1 MKKFVT
7 LLLCMLP
14 VSLFAQVNDGI
25 RQAMDNYDYETV
37 VTLIEPDCQ
46 DSLLLITKAQALKAM
61 NRYPEAIGVLNS
73 LILKDST
80 NTKVLID
87 LAECYKLTGNSR
99 RAANCYQKAMNLQP
113 ENKFF
118 RLQFIRSLLASE
130 DYEEA
135 RTACHGWLERDS
147 LSATGYKYLGQA
159 YEGLQ
164 DAASAFLSYNIAYR
178 RDSLDAQT
186 VARIAGIFNNNQQF
200 KDAVDVTEVYRLSD
214 TTNIDVNRQ
223 NAKAY
228 CMLKE
233 YGTAVKRYESLKE
246 LGDRSFLTLYYLGV
260 SHYGDNWFY
269 GAYDNLKEAYQKNP
283 MDVNVL
289 YYLAK
294 ASARTSWKKEGVEY
308 MEEAF
313 RIAVP
318 SDSMMVRLYDGLV
331 ECYDYAGDTK
341 KEVEALEKLYIY
353 TKKNSILYKIACLY
367 DWKED
372 GTDTILVEKEG
383 IFSAFIPMEHTTF
396 YLLTHQPKVGE
407 PLRSCI
413 RGAEIIA
420 RVGDDIKLEGSL
432 DYLGAVR
439 HSGGF
444 YDNSLV
450 ARYDSLT
457 ASSNTEMI
465 DIFSQILKYQDTKQN
480 DSVAKYGQMYNEYHR
495 PLMLKIVRD
504 SLALKVN
511 DMEYAAFMYAS
522 AFVFDATY
530 KDVKERLAQFTPE
543 VQNSYFGQILDKQLL
558 VLKNIEVGFAPAEF
572 TVTDKDGRKV
582 SLSDYKGKYVLIYHW
597 GLCPGTFWVNPKI
610 TDLYQK
616 YHEKGLEVLGFTRD
630 DLLKSLQGSSEEF
643 KKDERVQGLLSH
655 PWTTVYTEDEGNGFI
670 VKDLYFSGVPILMLI
685 SPDGITLARGYTKAY
700 EEVKNLLD
708 RNLGNK

>member
-1 MKKFVT
+1 MKKI
-7 LLLCMLP
+7 LALA
-14 VSLFAQVNDGI
+14 LFAVALVSCRQTMQTDGF
-25 RQAMDNYDYETV
+25 
-37 VTLIEPDCQ
+37 
-46 DSLLLITKAQALKAM
+46 
-61 NRYPEAIGVLNS
+61 
-73 LILKDST
+73 
-80 NTKVLID
+80 
-87 LAECYKLTGNSR
+87 KLSGH
-99 RAANCYQKAMNLQP
+99 L
-113 ENKFF
+113 
-118 RLQFIRSLLASE
+118 
-130 DYEEA
+130 
-135 RTACHGWLERDS
+135 
-147 LSATGYKYLGQA
+147 
-159 YEGLQ
+159 EGLQ
-164 DAASAFLSYNIAYR
+164 
-178 RDSLDAQT
+178 
-186 VARIAGIFNNNQQF
+186 V
-200 KDAVDVTEVYRLSD
+200 
-214 TTNIDVNRQ
+214 
-223 NAKAY
+223 
-228 CMLKE
+228 
-233 YGTAVKRYESLKE
+233 
-246 LGDRSFLTLYYLGV
+246 
-260 SHYGDNWFY
+260 
-269 GAYDNLKEAYQKNP
+269 
-283 MDVNVL
+283 
-289 YYLAK
+289 
-294 ASARTSWKKEGVEY
+294 
-308 MEEAF
+308 
-313 RIAVP
+313 
-318 SDSMMVRLYDGLV
+318 
-331 ECYDYAGDTK
+331 GDTLFLK
-341 KEVEALEKLYIY
+341 TFLLP
-353 TKKNSILYKIACLY
+353 

-420 RVGDDIKLEGSL
+420 RVGDDIKLKGSL

-495 PLMLKIVRD
+495 PLMLKTVRD

-572 TVTDKDGRKV
+572 TVTDKDDRKV

-685 SPDGITLARGYTKAY
+685 SPDGITLVRGYTKAY
-700 EEVKNLLD
+700 EEVKNILD

>member
-1 MKKFVT
+1 MKTFVT
-7 LLLCMLP
+7 LLLLCIIP
-14 VSLFAQVNDGI
+14 SVSSLGQTSNEI

-37 VTLIEPDCQ
+37 ITLIEPDCQ

-61 NRYPEAIGVLNS
+61 NRYPEAIGALNS

-87 LAECYKLTGNSR
+87 MAECYKLTGNPR
-99 RAANCYQKAMNLQP
+99 RAADYYQKAMNLQP
-113 ENKFF
+113 ENKYF

-164 DAASAFLSYNIAYR
+164 DASSAFLSYNIAYR

-200 KDAVDVTEVYRLSD
+200 RDAVDVTECYRLSD

-233 YGTAVKRYESLKE
+233 YTTAVERYESLKR

-294 ASARTSWKKEGVEY
+294 AASRTSWKKEGAEY

-313 RIAVP
+313 QIAVP
-318 SDSMMVRLYDGLV
+318 SDSMMVRLYDGLA
-331 ECYDYAGDTK
+331 ECYGYASDTK
-341 KEVEALEKLYIY
+341 KEIAALEKLYSY
-353 TKKNSILYKIACLY
+353 TRKNSILYKIAHRY

-372 GTDTILVEKEG
+372 EKNAIRYYEKFMATVPEDQRYALDENGNPSEDRITLYQQAWKRVKKIKEEG
-383 IFSAFIPMEHTTF
+383 FF
-396 YLLTHQPKVGE
+396 
-407 PLRSCI
+407 
-413 RGAEIIA
+413 RGDAP
-420 RVGDDIKLEGSL
+420 IK
-432 DYLGAVR
+432 A
-439 HSGGF
+439 
-444 YDNSLV
+444 
-450 ARYDSLT
+450 
-457 ASSNTEMI
+457 
-465 DIFSQILKYQDTKQN
+465 
-480 DSVAKYGQMYNEYHR
+480 
-495 PLMLKIVRD
+495 
-504 SLALKVN
+504 
-511 DMEYAAFMYAS
+511 
-522 AFVFDATY
+522 
-530 KDVKERLAQFTPE
+530 
-543 VQNSYFGQILDKQLL
+543 
-558 VLKNIEVGFAPAEF
+558 APAEK
-572 TVTDKDGRKV
+572 KDTLALRKV
-582 SLSDYKGKYVLIYHW
+582 K
-597 GLCPGTFWVNPKI
+597 
-610 TDLYQK
+610 
-616 YHEKGLEVLGFTRD
+616 
-630 DLLKSLQGSSEEF
+630 
-643 KKDERVQGLLSH
+643 
-655 PWTTVYTEDEGNGFI
+655 
-670 VKDLYFSGVPILMLI
+670 
-685 SPDGITLARGYTKAY
+685 
-700 EEVKNLLD
+700 
-708 RNLGNK
+708 